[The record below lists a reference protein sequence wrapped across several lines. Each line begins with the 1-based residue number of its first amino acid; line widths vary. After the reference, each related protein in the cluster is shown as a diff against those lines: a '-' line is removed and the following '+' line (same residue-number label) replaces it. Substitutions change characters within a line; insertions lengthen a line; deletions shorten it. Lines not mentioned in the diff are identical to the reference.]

1 VVLAVSLGVHRL
13 GRFLIGPGVSHDA
26 GRGVLVAVRCVLDE
40 FLLCELKAL
49 GLASSG
55 LIHRSALLATA
66 RGPIHDRF

>member
-1 VVLAVSLGVHRL
+1 MMR
-13 GRFLIGPGVSHDA
+13 A
-26 GRGVLVAVRCVLDE
+26 GGVLVAVRCVRDE

-55 LIHRSALLATA
+55 FIHRSALLATA